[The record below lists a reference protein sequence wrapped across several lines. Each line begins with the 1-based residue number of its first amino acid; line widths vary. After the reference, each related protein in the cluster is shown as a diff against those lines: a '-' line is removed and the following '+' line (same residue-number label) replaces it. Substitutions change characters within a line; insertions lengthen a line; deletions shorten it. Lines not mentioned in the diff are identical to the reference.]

1 MLTVHVFVWL
11 RTVQLS
17 VSSLNSPLYVFFFF
31 MWWMRVW
38 DWDRKWLM
46 LRGMLGRGW
55 GRTGGY
61 NWIRLEW
68 GVSRTCTHT
77 NGHSFGR
84 VFCFA
89 CSQQRNCKVQT
100 LDVENNLQI
109 TAGHRGRDLLA
120 TTAPLVFWSLPLLNC
135 YIDSRSHAPP
145 FL

>member
-11 RTVQLS
+11 HTVQLS
-17 VSSLNSPLYVFFFF
+17 VSSLNSPLYVFFFLYVVNEGVRLRQEVTNVKRNAGK
-31 MWWMRVW
+31 RV
-38 DWDRKWLM
+38 
-46 LRGMLGRGW
+46 

-77 NGHSFGR
+77 NRHSFGR

-120 TTAPLVFWSLPLLNC
+120 TSAPLVFWSLPSLNC
-135 YIDSRSHAPP
+135 YIDSCSHAPP